1 MSGFTLSPQTRR
13 FRLGR
18 AFALESGAVLPD
30 LELAYRTLGRLDAA
44 ADNAV
49 IVCHALTGSA
59 DVDAWWPALIG
70 PGRALDPARDYIV
83 CANALGGCYGSS
95 GPTAI
100 APDGRRFGSR
110 FPAVTVRDQVRAQA
124 LLADALGIRGIR
136 LVIGGSMGG
145 LQAIEWPLL
154 DARVQA
160 VATVAAAA
168 RHSPW
173 CVAWSETQRRVIAND
188 PRWNGGDY
196 DPADPPVDGLA
207 AARAIAMVSY
217 RSAASFEARFGRASG
232 AEVYG
237 TRAARPGAPAVANW
251 LEHHGVEL
259 VRRFDAL
266 SYVRLTEAMDSHD
279 VGRDRGGIE
288 RALGSIAQPVL
299 VVSIPSDALYVPADQ
314 YALFENLPHATF
326 ARLASEHG
334 HDGFLIDAAR
344 LEPIVRQFRERQRRA
359 RQRVATPLRRPPA
372 EAADG
377 ADPAAPPPVRRAAS
391 AG

>member
-1 MSGFTLSPQTRR
+1 MSGYPLSPATRE

-18 AFALESGAVLPD
+18 AFALESGAVLPE
-30 LELAYRTLGRLDAA
+30 LVLAYRTLGRLNAQ

-49 IVCHALTGSA
+49 VVCHALTGNP
-59 DVDAWWPALIG
+59 DFDTWWDALVG

-95 GPTAI
+95 GPVAA
-100 APDGRRFGSR
+100 APDGRRWGAR
-110 FPAVTVRDQVRAQA
+110 FPEVSVRDQVRAQA

-160 VATVAAAA
+160 VATIAASA

-173 CVAWSETQRRVIAND
+173 CVAWSETQRRIIATD

-196 DPADPPVDGLA
+196 DPADPPAAGLA
-207 AARAIAMVSY
+207 AARAVAMVTY
-217 RSAASFEARFGRASG
+217 RSAQSFETRFGRASG
-232 AEVYG
+232 AEVFG
-237 TRAARPGAPAVANW
+237 GRARAPEAPAVANW
-251 LEHHGVEL
+251 IAHHGEQL

-266 SYVRLTEAMDSHD
+266 SYVRLTQAMDGHD
-279 VGRDRGGIE
+279 VGRDRGGTAA
-288 RALGSIAQPVL
+288 ALGAIAQPVL

-314 YALFENLPHATF
+314 YALVESLPDATF

-334 HDGFLIDAAR
+334 HDGFLIDAPR
-344 LEPIVRQFRERQRRA
+344 LEPIVRQFRERIERGGRRIA
-359 RQRVATPLRRPPA
+359 VPLRQSEPNPATDTFAPDPSPPL
-372 EAADG
+372 
-377 ADPAAPPPVRRAAS
+377 RAA
-391 AG
+391 AH